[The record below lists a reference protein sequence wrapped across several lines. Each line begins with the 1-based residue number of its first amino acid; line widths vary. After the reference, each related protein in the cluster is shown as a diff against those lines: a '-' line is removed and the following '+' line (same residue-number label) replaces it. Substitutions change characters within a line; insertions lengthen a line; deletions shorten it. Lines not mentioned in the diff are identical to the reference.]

1 MLRRRL
7 IYAGVLLFTAAAAFF
22 FGKTLLAVIAA
33 GLALFL
39 PILKLLITLDARHIS
54 LALQLQAGRGT
65 GDAPTVTV
73 LTRRTH
79 PLLAAGTVR
88 LSLEWDNLLMD
99 DHGSQSVLF
108 PVTLR
113 TVSHTAA
120 LENTACGELR
130 VRCPGAQ
137 YITLYPSAVS
147 VRISEQEPARD
158 VQQSEQS
165 YLRRPGA
172 DLSEVFDLRG
182 YVPGDD
188 PRNIHWKLSNKLDTL
203 LVRQGSTP
211 SHSRLALL
219 LDAGHSADG
228 APVSTA
234 LLEGAIALA
243 CAVSGRLTALTVP
256 HQALFFTGQDLDSA
270 LVGSP
275 AQHADLLVRWMQL
288 HLPEESGLGLELFS
302 AAPTA
307 SDYSHLIYITAGAIP
322 PVRPLSPD
330 LHVSFLCVTDG
341 DAPRLYQQG
350 GWNFAEL
357 PLAALNDGGLT
368 ITL

>member
-1 MLRRRL
+1 M
-7 IYAGVLLFTAAAAFF
+7 
-22 FGKTLLAVIAA
+22 
-33 GLALFL
+33 
-39 PILKLLITLDARHIS
+39 
-54 LALQLQAGRGT
+54 QAGRGK
-65 GDAPTVTV
+65 GDAPTVSI

-99 DHGSQSVLF
+99 DHGSQSVQF

-113 TVSHTAA
+113 TVSHAAA
-120 LENTACGELR
+120 LEHTACGELR
-130 VRCPGAQ
+130 VRCTGAHCMDLLGLFRIPLVCPGAQ
-137 YITLYPSAVS
+137 YITLYPPTVS
-147 VRISEQEPARD
+147 VRVYEQAPARD
-158 VQQSEQS
+158 VQQSEQA

-172 DLSEVFDLRG
+172 DLSEVFDLRS

-243 CAVSGRLTALTVP
+243 CAVSGRLTSLAVP

-330 LHVSFLCVTDG
+330 LHVSFLCVTEG
-341 DAPRLYQQG
+341 DAPHLYQQG

-357 PLAALNDGGLT
+357 PLAALNGGGLT